1 MLKSVNMVMALMQ
14 VDFMEIFDLRT
25 GYEYTALRLATSA
38 ATPEELEEMHQ
49 ILLKM
54 DQPMS
59 VKESAK
65 LDIEFHHKLMDAS
78 HNRTLI
84 LFSSML
90 YDLMDQFIENF
101 RGRILMNRMRAEL
114 LRRAHWA
121 IYNGLVEKDLE
132 AAMKGFD
139 KHFRIVED
147 QLKKITQKEP
157 EQDVPQ

>member
-1 MLKSVNMVMALMQ
+1 
-14 VDFMEIFDLRT
+14 
-25 GYEYTALRLATSA
+25 
-38 ATPEELEEMHQ
+38 MHQ

-157 EQDVPQ
+157 DQYVPQ